1 MGCFGKTACLCAL
14 YCTNEAIMAIRLKV
28 KKGDQVMV
36 ISGKDKGKRG
46 RVIEVLTK
54 KRKVLVEGL
63 NILKH
68 HERQNRQRGVA
79 GGIVEREAPIDV
91 SNVMLVEGGRPVR
104 VGYQILQ
111 DERKVRVSKKTGA
124 VIEDRKSTRL
134 NSSH

>member
-1 MGCFGKTACLCAL
+1 M
-14 YCTNEAIMAIRLKV
+14 KV

-46 RVIEVLTK
+46 RVIEVLTR

-68 HERQNRQRGVA
+68 HLRQNRQRGVA

-91 SNVMLVEGGRPVR
+91 SNVMLIEGGRPVR

-124 VIEDRKSTRL
+124 VIE
-134 NSSH
+134 

>member
-1 MGCFGKTACLCAL
+1 MR
-14 YCTNEAIMAIRLKV
+14 I

-36 ISGKDKGKRG
+36 ISGKNKGKRG

-54 KRKVLVEGL
+54 KGKVLVEGL

-68 HERQNRQRGVA
+68 HERPDRRKGVA
-79 GGIVEREAPIDV
+79 GGIVDREAPIDV

-111 DERKVRVSKKTGA
+111 DGRKVRVSKKTGV
-124 VIEDRKSTRL
+124 VIE
-134 NSSH
+134 

>member
-1 MGCFGKTACLCAL
+1 
-14 YCTNEAIMAIRLKV
+14 
-28 KKGDQVMV
+28 MV
-36 ISGKDKGKRG
+36 ISGKDKGKKG
-46 RVIEVLTK
+46 RVIEVLTR

-68 HERQNRQRGVA
+68 HLRQNRQRGVA

-91 SNVMLVEGGRPVR
+91 SNVMIVEGGRPVR

-124 VIEDRKSTRL
+124 VIE
-134 NSSH
+134 

>member
-1 MGCFGKTACLCAL
+1 M
-14 YCTNEAIMAIRLKV
+14 KV

-46 RVIEVLTK
+46 RVIEVLTR

-68 HERQNRQRGVA
+68 HLRQNRQRGVA

-124 VIEDRKSTRL
+124 VIE
-134 NSSH
+134 